1 MMLIRKTAKYLEKI
15 LWKSHNKKAAG
26 IILVILLIGG
36 VFVICHNII
45 KLSYKISPLLGIP
58 VIVFFGYVPLI
69 GMGGLIYAGDRIFR
83 NLKSKDIDSAQK
95 SIARMVSRDTNN
107 LDEEQIICATVES
120 IAENTVDSVMVPL
133 FYLILG
139 GAPLAVSAKAI
150 SLLDSTIGFKNQR
163 YRDFGWAAAKLDDI
177 ANFIPARITGLLI
190 PLAALILGKDFK
202 NSFKI
207 MLRDR
212 KKHPSPNSGIPEAAV
227 AGALGIQLGGDY
239 NEKKSSWRP
248 YIGDKKNILSLEH
261 IKDAVQLMYAS
272 SLIMFIIG
280 VFIVIITRSCFV

>member
-1 MMLIRKTAKYLEKI
+1 M
-15 LWKSHNKKAAG
+15 
-26 IILVILLIGG
+26 
-36 VFVICHNII
+36 
-45 KLSYKISPLLGIP
+45 
-58 VIVFFGYVPLI
+58 
-69 GMGGLIYAGDRIFR
+69 
-83 NLKSKDIDSAQK
+83 
-95 SIARMVSRDTNN
+95 
-107 LDEEQIICATVES
+107 
-120 IAENTVDSVMVPL
+120 
-133 FYLILG
+133 
-139 GAPLAVSAKAI
+139 
-150 SLLDSTIGFKNQR
+150 IGFRDER
-163 YRDFGWAAAKLDDI
+163 YADFGWAAAKLDDI

-261 IKDAVQLMYAS
+261 IKDAVQLMYVT
-272 SLIMFIIG
+272 SLIMFVIG
-280 VFIVIITRSCFV
+280 ILIVFIIRL